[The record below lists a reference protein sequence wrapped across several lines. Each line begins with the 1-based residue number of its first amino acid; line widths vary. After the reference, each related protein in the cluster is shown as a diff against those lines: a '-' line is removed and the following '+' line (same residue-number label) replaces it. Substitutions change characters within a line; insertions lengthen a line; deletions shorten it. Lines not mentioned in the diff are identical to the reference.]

1 MGNIVSYFTTYLP
14 FASKENDP
22 KRIFTTLV
30 NDDQKLLLRLFP
42 FDNHEILQ
50 LEREP
55 LFRQLVNDVPQRMQE
70 PMHDYLMR
78 LSKYF
83 VQNVFGD
90 DFAHAALYTLVI
102 DAENDVTVVIPLNT
116 FFAIEKQLSTWR
128 DTSTIQIPGD
138 HLGIA
143 AASVAKKIARVR
155 NMMRISSES
164 APMVLF
170 NEKQDE
176 ALVFRGDVIKTRL
189 VFDATRNI
197 LTVAMKNESLGD
209 SVQFVDCFSCISH

>member
-1 MGNIVSYFTTYLP
+1 MGNIMSYVTSHLP
-14 FASKENDP
+14 FASDQ
-22 KRIFTTLV
+22 KRTFATLV
-30 NDDQKLLLRLFP
+30 ADDQKMLLRLFP
-42 FDNHEILQ
+42 FADHEMLQ

-55 LFRQLVNDVPQRMQE
+55 LFCQLVNDVPQRTQE
-70 PMHDYLMR
+70 SMHDYLMR
-78 LSKYF
+78 LSEYF

-102 DAENDVTVVIPLNT
+102 DSENDVKVIIPLNT
-116 FFAIEKQLSTWR
+116 FFTIEKQLSTWR
-128 DTSTIQIPGD
+128 DTSTIPIPGD

-155 NMMRISSES
+155 NIMRISSDS

-189 VFDATRNI
+189 VFDATQNT

-209 SVQFVDCFSCISH
+209 SVQFIDCFSCIAH